1 MNAANLYAVLTLI
14 AFALLLPA
22 ALAVEGGRFSAAW
35 AAAIAKGYTRKVL
48 CSTML
53 LSGLFYYLVSAN
65 VHTYIH
71 THILTYMAY
80 IYLYAWYI
88 CKHSVC
94 AACRTTC
101 KCSLYSVL

>member
-53 LSGLFYYLVSAN
+53 LSGLFYYLVSSD
-65 VHTYIH
+65 VYVCIV
-71 THILTYMAY
+71 
-80 IYLYAWYI
+80 YAQ
-88 CKHSVC
+88 
-94 AACRTTC
+94 
-101 KCSLYSVL
+101 L

>member
-53 LSGLFYYLVSAN
+53 LSGLFYYLVSA
-65 VHTYIH
+65 IH
-71 THILTYMAY
+71 TCTCTLVCTVYELLQSIMSIL
-80 IYLYAWYI
+80 
-88 CKHSVC
+88 CKLE
-94 AACRTTC
+94 A
-101 KCSLYSVL
+101 KQ

>member
-53 LSGLFYYLVSAN
+53 LSGLFYYLVS
-65 VHTYIH
+65 VVPTYICFMH
-71 THILTYMAY
+71 CMRAAVEQHAHAVITVCCD
-80 IYLYAWYI
+80 
-88 CKHSVC
+88 CKHE
-94 AACRTTC
+94 A
-101 KCSLYSVL
+101 L